1 MASFDQDF
9 GIQFCGLCADC
20 KHLKILEI
28 FRIPKKLVEEF
39 RRRLPCRRPFGGCTL
54 SEPGIFLKD
63 LGGWRELAR
72 VFYSDVAS
80 HIEAHR

>member
-1 MASFDQDF
+1 MV
-9 GIQFCGLCADC
+9 ICGDC

-28 FRIPKKLVEEF
+28 FRIPKKNLGLKNSDVDS
-39 RRRLPCRRPFGGCTL
+39 RLPCRRPFGGCTL

-63 LGGWRELAR
+63 LGGWTELAR
-72 VFYSDVAS
+72 GFFYSDVAS